1 MQKIEWKAP
10 EFEHRAKEV
19 SWFWLTI
26 IVAVLVLALAVWQK
40 NFLFGF
46 FVVVAEV
53 LILSWGN
60 AEPRQI
66 DFVLTEKTLVV
77 DGKKHYNLNEL
88 ANFSVDELEHK
99 DLVPIFIHF
108 KQRFRGP
115 LRVHVFKDKL
125 QSVRDLLGTGV
136 KEVDHEDSLIDSLEH
151 LIRF

>member
-1 MQKIEWKAP
+1 MEKIEWKAP
-10 EFEHRAKEV
+10 EFEHRSKGV

-46 FVVVAEV
+46 FVVIAEV

-60 AEPRQI
+60 AEPREI
-66 DFVLTEKTLVV
+66 NFVLTEKNILI
-77 DGKKHYNLNEL
+77 DGKKHYGLNEL

-99 DLVPIFIHF
+99 DIVAIFIHF

-115 LRVHVFKDKL
+115 LRIHVFKDKL
-125 QSVRDLLGTGV
+125 ESVRNILKMGV
-136 KEVDHEDSLIDSLEH
+136 REIDHEDSIIDSLEH